1 MAQSVKNPPA
11 MWETWVWSLGWEIHW
26 RKAWQPTLAFLPGES
41 PWTEEPGGLQ
51 SMGSQRV
58 RHNWVTKHT
67 HTQKLDLKLSSHFIH
82 IIYFHL
88 VLSSKQLNLA
98 WVWEDFHFLYL
109 IRYWKESEEHMS
121 SYIHQLWWNTYS
133 GVCLGAED
141 TTVIQKASALASAAT
156 AAKSLQSCLTLCDPI
171 DGSPPGSYPWDSPG
185 KNTGVV
191 CHCLLQ
197 CMKVKGKSLSHVR
210 LFATPWT
217 AAYQAPPSMG
227 LYHGRK
233 MDNKLEHN
241 R

>member
-1 MAQSVKNPPA
+1 MAY
-11 MWETWVWSLGWEIHW
+11 
-26 RKAWQPTLAFLPGES
+26 S
-41 PWTEEPGGLQ
+41 PWGHKESDTTEWL
-51 SMGSQRV
+51 S
-58 RHNWVTKHT
+58 T

-197 CMKVKGKSLSHVR
+197 CMKVKGKSLSRVL
-210 LFATPWT
+210 LFATSWI
-217 AAYQAPPSMG
+217 AAYQAPPLLGFARQEYCSG
-227 LYHGRK
+227 VPSPSPEWYS
-233 MDNKLEHN
+233 
-241 R
+241 

>member
-1 MAQSVKNPPA
+1 MSWEDALEKEMAIHSNIL
-11 MWETWVWSLGWEIHW
+11 TWKI
-26 RKAWQPTLAFLPGES
+26 
-41 PWTEEPGGLQ
+41 PWTEEP
-51 SMGSQRV
+51 
-58 RHNWVTKHT
+58 
-67 HTQKLDLKLSSHFIH
+67 
-82 IIYFHL
+82 
-88 VLSSKQLNLA
+88 
-98 WVWEDFHFLYL
+98 
-109 IRYWKESEEHMS
+109 
-121 SYIHQLWWNTYS
+121 
-133 GVCLGAED
+133 
-141 TTVIQKASALASAAT
+141 AAAD

-197 CMKVKGKSLSHVR
+197 CMKVKGKSLSRVR

-217 AAYQAPPSMG
+217 AAYQAPPSRG